1 MPIDGTWPH
10 VIRVPSCHTIYLYC
24 DRNSLY
30 ILSELYCHMCQNLG
44 AASSNRVRTSQDT
57 IDVNCCVREYKIGEK
72 VNERLTL
79 FVFPPHLLVIIGCL

>member
-1 MPIDGTWPH
+1 MRNIPKHYKQQGII
-10 VIRVPSCHTIYLYC
+10 IRYPLYLIRRCIY
-24 DRNSLY
+24 Y
-30 ILSELYCHMCQNLG
+30 IYTSSCQNLG

-57 IDVNCCVREYKIGEK
+57 IDVDCCVREYKIGEK

>member
-30 ILSELYCHMCQNLG
+30 ILSELYCHMIGYISYYSDMSILI
-44 AASSNRVRTSQDT
+44 
-57 IDVNCCVREYKIGEK
+57 IDVTVFHDNKY
-72 VNERLTL
+72 TL
-79 FVFPPHLLVIIGCL
+79 ICILSYQSYYTVYYEHKLHSLIL